1 MCGFDVGPQNNWLIT
16 QHISRQLSDGQLL
29 DYVSVEIEYE
39 LNACDVS
46 RQCRQSFDVFR
57 WDTSD
62 IDSAAARDI
71 SNYMFVE
78 RISPEDTS
86 GTVRTNSTLTMDLTS
101 VTETGL
107 YLALV
112 DLSTCIIVR
121 HLLVFYYV
129 CPAETSNLIT
139 RPETIAPES
148 AIPGQCTEN
157 SSPTSSDQPLVSC
170 TVMGTWDTIIGC
182 ACDPGFQ
189 GVTEDGA
196 VTSCSGIYMYTCTC
210 TLARFNY
217 LYCKASIKAPGV
229 TAFIVYVPS
238 CSGCPAGTYSDS
250 VSNSPCQSCPDN
262 SEATQTG
269 LSECPCVQNYYRAPD
284 EGAGEACTCE
294 LWIVYMQTTTTLNT
308 PLYFLSIVLS

>member
-1 MCGFDVGPQNNWLIT
+1 MCGTVQACEGISCTRFQAASVIHEMCLCIVSCIICSLALLIQWDQQTGAVCQQTVQVCGFDVGPQNNWLIT

-29 DYVSVEIEYE
+29 DYVSVQVEHE
-39 LNACDVS
+39 LNGCDVS

-62 IDSAAARDI
+62 IDSAAARDVQ
-71 SNYMFVE
+71 NYMFVE

-112 DLSTCIIVR
+112 DLSTCIVVHR
-121 HLLVFYYV
+121 LLVFYYV

-157 SSPTSSDQPLVSC
+157 SSPASSGQPLASC
-170 TVMGTWDTIIGC
+170 TVMGTWDTITGC

-189 GVTEDGA
+189 GVTEDGT
-196 VTSCSGIYMYTCTC
+196 VTSCSGTH
-210 TLARFNY
+210 
-217 LYCKASIKAPGV
+217 
-229 TAFIVYVPS
+229 
-238 CSGCPAGTYSDS
+238 
-250 VSNSPCQSCPDN
+250 
-262 SEATQTG
+262 
-269 LSECPCVQNYYRAPD
+269 
-284 EGAGEACTCE
+284 
-294 LWIVYMQTTTTLNT
+294 
-308 PLYFLSIVLS
+308 